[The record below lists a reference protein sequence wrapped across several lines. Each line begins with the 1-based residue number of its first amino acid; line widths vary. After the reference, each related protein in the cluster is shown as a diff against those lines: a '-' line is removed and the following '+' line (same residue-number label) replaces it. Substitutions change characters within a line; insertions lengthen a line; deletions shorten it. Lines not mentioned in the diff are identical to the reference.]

1 MRKRGV
7 PVEITDWILRLNT
20 GRTTVLSFNR
30 FVSAAFDVLNGM
42 DQGNPL
48 SMILYGFYG
57 PDLLKFW
64 GDVDELQTA
73 FVDDTT
79 FMVAGNTFE
88 ENNLKLTKMIERPGG
103 ANDWSVSH
111 HAAFEVDKFALVH

>member
-20 GRTTVLSFNR
+20 GRTTVLSFDG

-73 FVDDTT
+73 FMDDTT
-79 FMVAGNTFE
+79 FMVAGNMF
-88 ENNLKLTKMIERPGG
+88 
-103 ANDWSVSH
+103 
-111 HAAFEVDKFALVH
+111 